1 MIKISNNVIYLQ
13 LVFNLFKTEF
23 MSENLVQQISI
34 VSVALLNL
42 FITVW
47 YCWLTY
53 KQKIR
58 PALAMWIFFTI
69 AVAISLVTYLKSDNF
84 SLLDN
89 ILNTTDLV
97 LALSVTIAIYLWG
110 DHTSR
115 FSRFDK
121 GCLVAVFVILLFWF
135 VTRNHVVTHTLTQG
149 ILVIAYFPVVSRLWK
164 TRENSESFLIWIAM
178 AVTPAISLL
187 SSKGTLAT
195 IYSVRAIVCILVL
208 LMLMLRVEYLS
219 RKHVKSLI

>member
-1 MIKISNNVIYLQ
+1 MP
-13 LVFNLFKTEF
+13 
-23 MSENLVQQISI
+23 ENLIQQISI
-34 VSVALLNL
+34 VSVSLLNL
-42 FITVW
+42 FITIW

-53 KQKIR
+53 KQKIK

-69 AVAISLVTYLKSDNF
+69 AVAISLATYLKSDNF

-89 ILNTTDLV
+89 ILNTTDM
-97 LALSVTIAIYLWG
+97 ALTLIVTVAIYLFG

-121 GCLVAVFVILLFWF
+121 GCLVAVLIIVLFWF
-135 VTRNHVVTHTLTQG
+135 VTKNHIVTHALTQG

-164 TRENSESFLIWIAM
+164 TRENSESFLIWIGMLLA
-178 AVTPAISLL
+178 PALSLL
-187 SSKGTLAT
+187 SSKGILAT

-208 LMLMLRVEYLS
+208 LMLMLRVQYLS
-219 RKHVKSLI
+219 RKQLETI